1 MPQPPQRCH
10 PSDDVDVIV
19 PQGEAIVPPATIGM
33 LGGGQLGRYTLIAAR
48 QMGYGTAVLDPD
60 PHAPA
65 GAIADV
71 HLVAPYDDA
80 GALGELA
87 ATCAIVTTEFENP
100 PASSLR
106 RLAERLH
113 VAPSPAAVA
122 VAQDR
127 RVEKAFLRDH
137 AIPVGP
143 FAIVEGADDDNLDV
157 ASGAISF
164 PAILKTAGGGYDGKG
179 QRTVAS
185 AAELGPAWR
194 DLGEV
199 PCVLEQLLALE
210 RELSVIVVR
219 GSDGTI
225 VTYEPTENVHVGGVL
240 DVSVAPAT
248 LPRPVVTSAVAV
260 ATSVADALD
269 YVGVL
274 GVELFVVDGEVVDGE
289 VVVNELAPRPHNS
302 GHWTLDAASTSQ
314 FAQQVRAVCGL
325 PLGPVT
331 MTAPAVAMANVLGDL
346 WAAGDPDWSA
356 ALAHPDVRLHLY
368 GKREPRPGRKMGH
381 LTATA
386 ATAED
391 ARRRVLAARTA
402 AARGVASD

>member
-1 MPQPPQRCH
+1 M
-10 PSDDVDVIV
+10 IV
-19 PQGEAIVPPATIGM
+19 PQGDAVVPPATIGM

-65 GAIADV
+65 GAIADI
-71 HLVAPYDDA
+71 HLVTAYDDA
-80 GALGELA
+80 GALDELA
-87 ATCAIVTTEFENP
+87 ATCAVVTTEFENP
-100 PASSLR
+100 PAASLR

-137 AIPVGP
+137 AIPVGR
-143 FAIVEGADDDNLDV
+143 FAIVEGQDDLLDA
-157 ASGAISF
+157 ASGTFSF

-185 AAELGPAWR
+185 DAEIGPAWR
-194 DLGEV
+194 DLGGV
-199 PCVLEQLLALE
+199 PCVVEQQLALE
-210 RELSVIVVR
+210 RELSVIVAR

-248 LPRPVVTSAVAV
+248 LPDPLVRSAVAV
-260 ATSVADALD
+260 ARRVADELD

-274 GVELFVVDGEVVDGE
+274 GVELFVVDGEVL
-289 VVVNELAPRPHNS
+289 VNELAPRPHNS

-346 WAAGDPDWSA
+346 WATGEPDWSA
-356 ALAHPDVRLHLY
+356 ALADPDVRLHLY

-386 ATAED
+386 ETAED
-391 ARRRVLAARTA
+391 ARRQVLAARTA
-402 AARGVASD
+402 AARSAPAG